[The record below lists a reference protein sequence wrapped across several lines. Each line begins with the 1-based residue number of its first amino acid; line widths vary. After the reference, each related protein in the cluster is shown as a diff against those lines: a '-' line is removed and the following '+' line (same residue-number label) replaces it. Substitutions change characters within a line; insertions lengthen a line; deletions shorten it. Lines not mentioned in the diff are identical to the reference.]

1 MSTPLIIL
9 LTLHVFFG
17 IIAITA
23 WYGIWMN
30 LFKERSSWRFIRAAS
45 TLGACAIMV
54 SWFTGGYYYITHYG
68 SAVRAIIREGNY
80 SWAHSIGMEFKEHI
94 FLFLPILAIVLWV
107 LARHGEIHEGKN
119 GLKRLM
125 RGLAGVAVALGT
137 IITLAGIIIS
147 GAVR

>member
-1 MSTPLIIL
+1 MSTLLIIL
-9 LTLHVFFG
+9 LTLHIFLG
-17 IIAITA
+17 IAAVAA

-30 LFKERSSWRFIRAAS
+30 LFKEKSSWRFIRTSS
-45 TLGACAIMV
+45 TVGACAIIL
-54 SWFTGGYYYITHYG
+54 SWLTGGYYYITHYG
-68 SAVRAIIREGNY
+68 SAVRAIIRGGNY

-94 FLFLPILAIVLWV
+94 FLFLPCIAIVLWV

-125 RGLAGVAVALGT
+125 RGLAGTAVALGT